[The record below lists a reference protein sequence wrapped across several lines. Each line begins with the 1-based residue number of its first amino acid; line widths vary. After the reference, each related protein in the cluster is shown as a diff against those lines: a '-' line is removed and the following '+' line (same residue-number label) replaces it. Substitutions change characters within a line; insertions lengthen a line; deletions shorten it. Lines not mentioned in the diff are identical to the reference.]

1 METYTDELMRRVV
14 KPKVFA
20 PVRVRSLDD
29 VWAMDLADFGEWNG
43 NNDGY
48 KYILVVVDVLS
59 RFAWCRPLKTKDA
72 KQVWDAIQSVMDES
86 GKKPASMWV
95 DKGTEFY
102 NSLWTS
108 KLKHLGIDRYS
119 TYGTYKST
127 IAERFIQTLKHRIW
141 RHFIAKNTRKWID
154 VLDEQVKDYNTTEHS
169 ALGMSPREA
178 REKEDELLDRYP
190 EPVVGKPRYKLG
202 DWVRISRLKGLFE
215 KGFHPNWS
223 YEIFKIVGI
232 RKNVPV
238 LYELVDYDG
247 ERIEGAFYESDLQ
260 PVADPSYFPVEKVL
274 KTRKVKGRT
283 EKLVKLLGY
292 KEPRWLLGD
301 DVGAL

>member
-1 METYTDELMRRVV
+1 
-14 KPKVFA
+14 
-20 PVRVRSLDD
+20 
-29 VWAMDLADFGEWNG
+29 MDLADFVEWQG
-43 NNDGY
+43 SNDGY

-59 RFAWCRPLKTKDA
+59 RFAWCRPLKNKDA
-72 KQVWDAIQSVMDES
+72 KQVWDALQSVMDES
-86 GKKPASMWV
+86 GKKPSSIWV

-102 NSLWTS
+102 NGLWTA
-108 KLKHLGIDRYS
+108 KLKALEIDRYS
-119 TYGTYKST
+119 TYGTYKSS

-141 RHFIAKNTRKWID
+141 RHFISGNTRKWID
-154 VLDEQVKDYNTTEHS
+154 VLDEQVTDYNTTEHS
-169 ALGMSPREA
+169 SLGMSPREA
-178 REKEDELLDRYP
+178 RDSEDELLDRIP
-190 EPVVGKPRYKLG
+190 KPVVGRPGFKLG
-202 DWVRISRLKGLFE
+202 DWVRISRLKGRFE

-223 YEIFKIVGI
+223 YEIFKVVGI